1 MSSTVLRVAPFA
13 QYLDQL
19 FKEEV
24 SALCLAA
31 EADAQ
36 ITHSP
41 RLYQFDDVEARA
53 VCGLQCRSRHDTD
66 SGSGRDKPR
75 NGVVPRN
82 LHADV

>member
-1 MSSTVLRVAPFA
+1 MSSTVLRVARLA

-19 FKEEV
+19 FEEEV
-24 SALCLAA
+24 SAFCLAA

-41 RLYQFDDVEARA
+41 RLYQFDDVEAFTI
-53 VCGLQCRSRHDTD
+53 CGLQCRSRHDTN

-75 NGVVPRN
+75 NGVIPRN